1 MITIVDYCLNR
12 AVEAKTT
19 TEAAFWIVLGQEVEA
34 RPDLRAV
41 QCPDV
46 EQAHAKA
53 MVLVNSLDPVP
64 FANKA
69 MAEVKTLFV
78 CDRIVKRTCL

>member
-12 AVEAKTT
+12 AIEARTT

-41 QCPDV
+41 QCSDV

-64 FANKA
+64 FANKT
-69 MAEVKTLFV
+69 MAEVKALFV
-78 CDRIVKRTCL
+78 CERIVKRT

>member
-12 AVEAKTT
+12 AIEAKSK
-19 TEAAFWIVLGQEVEA
+19 TEAAFWFVLGQEVEA

-53 MVLVNSLDPVP
+53 LVLVNSLDPVP
-64 FANKA
+64 FANKT

-78 CDRIVKRTCL
+78 CDRTVERA

>member
-12 AVEAKTT
+12 AVQAKSK
-19 TEAAFWIVLGQEVEA
+19 TETAFWIVLGQEVEA

-41 QCPDV
+41 QCPDA

-53 MVLVNSLDPVP
+53 MMLANSLDPVP
-64 FANKA
+64 FTNKT

-78 CDRIVKRTCL
+78 CERVPARLP